1 MPNPEMRKPR
11 PTGDRVTAKI
21 KNVNLILAEISGTVV
36 AALIFCAVMW
46 ASVIGMANGFD
57 TGIDGANLLAGLLTS
72 TRRKFPP
79 FAKRLRHGTG
89 LTLWVCIGSHAWDR
103 CKSATWMP
111 GCKTLLPPGDDPT
124 AYRWDFAR
132 TFDDVV
138 LLEDGTG
145 IGGAALK
152 AIASELLPYTTQL
165 IYLSD
170 KGNPVKFTARSA
182 HGS

>member
-1 MPNPEMRKPR
+1 MAPSKTQNPQHPPQTLR
-11 PTGDRVTAKI
+11 AKI

-46 ASVIGMANGFD
+46 ASVIGMADGFD

-72 TRRKFPP
+72 TKRKFPP
-79 FAKRLRHGTG
+79 FAKRLREGAGH
-89 LTLWVCIGSHAWDR
+89 TLWVCIGSHAWDR
-103 CKSATWMP
+103 CKSETWMP

-138 LLEDGTG
+138 LVEDGIG

-152 AIASELLPYTTQL
+152 AIASEILPYTTQL

-170 KGNPVKFTARSA
+170 KGNPVRFTARSA